1 MRKLTLILVILLC
14 VASILTAQETKG
26 KPTIVVIPFDAKNIE
41 QTEVEVLLD
50 TFTNKIAD
58 SGKFKVVDRSKVNEI
73 KKQHEF
79 QNSDWSSDEKV
90 AKLGNALNANMVV
103 VGKLMPFQKKINASF
118 RILDVNTME
127 IVSTA
132 DGVFNDILAFFNKIP
147 EIVKKLTGEIKSIS
161 TTSNITTSKPESSS
175 VSTNVSTPKTR
186 STSSTSNITTSKTES
201 SSVST
206 NASTPK
212 TKSTSSTSSISI
224 PRTSNFSTSSTSKTT
239 TTYGKTYN
247 IGDTGPGGGIIFYY
261 SEAGFDVYEPDGS
274 VKKCHYLEV
283 SKSNLGEI
291 SWCSQKDYRT
301 SCCDVATYVGLGYG
315 KKNTYNIIKSYHS
328 SGTITKENCAA
339 LLCYSYSTATTK
351 AGDWFLPSKD
361 ELNLLYKNLR
371 NVVLISCVAGY
382 GCFWSS
388 SQPNN
393 IRYAWYQRFSDG
405 RQYSDYSKFY
415 TRSVRAVRAF

>member
-1 MRKLTLILVILLC
+1 MKLKKLTLILTTLLLA
-14 VASILTAQETKG
+14 VSFMTAQETKG

-41 QTEVEVLLD
+41 QSDAEVLLE

-79 QNSDWSSDEKV
+79 QNSDWSNDEKV

-132 DGVFNDILAFFNKIP
+132 DGVFDDILVFFNKIP

-161 TTSNITTSKPESSS
+161 TTSNITTSKTESSS
-175 VSTNVSTPKTR
+175 VSTNVSTSK
-186 STSSTSNITTSKTES
+186 NTT
-201 SSVST
+201 
-206 NASTPK
+206 
-212 TKSTSSTSSISI
+212 
-224 PRTSNFSTSSTSKTT
+224 
-239 TTYGKTYN
+239 TYN
-247 IGDTGPGGGIIFYY
+247 IGDDGPGGGIIFYY

-283 SKSNLGEI
+283 SKFDLGAI
-291 SWCSQKDYRT
+291 SWCSKKPRVD
-301 SCCDVATYVGLGYG
+301 CCNITTLTAVGAGRI
-315 KKNTYNIIKSYHS
+315 NTFKIINSTHKG
-328 SGTITKENCAA
+328 GTITKENCAA
-339 LLCYSYSTATTK
+339 LACHSYSTATTK

-361 ELNLLYKNLR
+361 ELNLLYQNLR
-371 NVVLISCVAGY
+371 EYVLLSNTANY
-382 GCFWSS
+382 HNYWSS
-388 SQPNN
+388 SQNYSVDAAKN
-393 IRYAWYQRFSDG
+393 HNFSSVGELFDH
-405 RQYSDYSKFY
+405 STKLNLF
-415 TRSVRAVRAF
+415 SVRAVRAF